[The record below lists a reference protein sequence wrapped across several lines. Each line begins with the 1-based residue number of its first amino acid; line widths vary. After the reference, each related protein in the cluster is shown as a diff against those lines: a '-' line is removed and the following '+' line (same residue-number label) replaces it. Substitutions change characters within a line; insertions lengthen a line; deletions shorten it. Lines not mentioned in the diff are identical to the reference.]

1 MTDVWPVYKG
11 DSFNIWEPDT
21 GSYYDSADAGSITAH
36 LYQKR
41 LRQSRTGSSAFH
53 EVDRAVI
60 EDPATLPCL
69 SPRITFRDVTN
80 PTNTRT
86 MVAALIPGER
96 LLVHIAPYLLQL
108 AGDDSDTAF
117 VIGVLSS
124 MPLDWQARRTVELH
138 MTFAQLNQLSFPDP
152 GPGDPVRERIAQISA
167 WLASADPRLAN
178 WARNA
183 WAELPKYPPP
193 QRLRPEL
200 LAELDA
206 CVAFLY
212 GFDECDLRVV
222 FDTFG
227 RPGQWDARRD
237 RSIPWLRR
245 IAARAAI

>member
-86 MVAALIPGER
+86 MVAALIPRDR

-167 WLASADPRLAN
+167 WLAFADPRLAD

-183 WAELPKYPPP
+183 WGQLPKYPPP
-193 QRLRPEL
+193 SAPATRAAGRTRRLRGIP
-200 LAELDA
+200 
-206 CVAFLY
+206 
-212 GFDECDLRVV
+212 LR
-222 FDTFG
+222 FRRMRLEG
-227 RPGQWDARRD
+227 RIRHV
-237 RSIPWLRR
+237 RST
-245 IAARAAI
+245 RAMGRSA